1 MIMNGIKTDGKGGL
15 LPALDQ
21 DILNK
26 QHMLKAIITISI
38 TKNAKND
45 TNNQKVIDI
54 LKKVHYLCPQ

>member
-21 DILNK
+21 YILNK

-54 LKKVHYLCPQ
+54 